1 LSFAELDQ
9 HSERRMVSRRTA
21 VVLAGAAVWLVVA
34 LVELTHSQSPN
45 KKDAPGAKAARMAGV
60 KDEDFE
66 LFRALADTLDQ
77 IERNYV
83 QPISRRELMEA
94 AIAGMLGKLDPHSSY
109 IAPDDIANFRTSV
122 ESQFAGIGIQLGV
135 EDGRLR
141 IVSPL
146 YGTPAYRAG
155 LRAGDLIVSIDG
167 RAADQMKLDD
177 AVRALKGEPG
187 SDVTVTVTRSGSR
200 EQIVRKLTREM
211 VHVETVL
218 GEHRGS
224 DDRWDFML
232 DTERRIGYIRV
243 SSFSRDTAR
252 DLRQALDRLT
262 AEKLNGLVLDLR
274 FNPGGLLSS
283 AIEVA
288 DMFVAEGRI
297 VSTQGRNVAEHVWDA
312 ERPGTYEGFPMVVL
326 VNRFSAS
333 ASEIVAACLQDH
345 KRAMVIGER
354 TWGKGSVQN
363 VIELEEGKSA
373 LKLTTSSYQRPSGKN
388 IHRFPDAKDT
398 DDWGVRP
405 NDGYELRL
413 SDRDMA
419 GLFDDRQ
426 RRDVLASADSSITEP
441 ARAARATVDKQLSK
455 AVDYLVEQLPKKP

>member
-1 LSFAELDQ
+1 
-9 HSERRMVSRRTA
+9 MVSRRTA
-21 VVLAGAAVWLVVA
+21 VVLGAAAVWLVVA
-34 LVELTHSQSPN
+34 LVGLTHSESPGQ
-45 KKDAPGAKAARMAGV
+45 KGSTGAKAAQLAGV

-94 AIAGMLGKLDPHSSY
+94 AISGMLGKLDPHSSY
-109 IAPDDIANFRTSV
+109 IPPDDIANFRTSV

-135 EDGRLR
+135 DDGRLR

-155 LRAGDLIVSIDG
+155 LRAGDHIVSIDG
-167 RAADQMKLDD
+167 QPAEKMKLDD
-177 AVRALKGEPG
+177 AVKALKGEPG
-187 SDVTVTVTRSGSR
+187 SSVTVGVARAGSR
-200 EQIVRKLTREM
+200 EPIVRKLTREM

-218 GEHRGS
+218 GERRGS

-232 DTERRIGYIRV
+232 DPEQRIGYIRV

-262 AEKLNGLVLDLR
+262 EAKLRGLVLDLR

-288 DMFVAEGRI
+288 DMFVADGRI
-297 VSTQGRNVAEHVWDA
+297 VSTQGRNVPEHVWDA

-345 KRAMVIGER
+345 KRAVIVGER

-405 NDGYELRL
+405 DDGYDLRL
-413 SDRDMA
+413 GDRDMA
-419 GLFDDRQ
+419 NLFDDRQ
-426 RRDVLASADSSITEP
+426 RRDVLATGESLVDGKAPPQP
-441 ARAARATVDKQLSK
+441 ARPVADRQLAK
-455 AVDYLVEQLPKKP
+455 AIDYLSDRLKQTP

>member
-1 LSFAELDQ
+1 
-9 HSERRMVSRRTA
+9 MVSRRTA

-34 LVELTHSQSPN
+34 LVEFTHSQSPT
-45 KKDAPGAKAARMAGV
+45 KKEGPSAKAARLAGV

-109 IAPDDIANFRTSV
+109 IPPDDIANFRTSV

-135 EDGRLR
+135 DDGRLR

-187 SDVTVTVTRSGSR
+187 SDVTVTVTRGSSR

-218 GEHRGS
+218 GEHRGA

-232 DTERRIGYIRV
+232 DPERRIGYIRV

-262 AEKLNGLVLDLR
+262 GEKLRGLVLDLR

-288 DMFVAEGRI
+288 DMFIDEGRI

-312 ERPGTYEGFPMVVL
+312 EGPGTYEGFPMVVL

-345 KRAMVIGER
+345 KRAVVVGER

-388 IHRFPDAKDT
+388 IHRFPDAKES

-405 NDGYELRL
+405 NEGYDLRL
-413 SDRDMA
+413 TDRDMA
-419 GLFDDRQ
+419 SLFDDRQ

-455 AVDYLVEQLPKKP
+455 AVDYLVEQLPKQP

>member
-1 LSFAELDQ
+1 
-9 HSERRMVSRRTA
+9 
-21 VVLAGAAVWLVVA
+21 VVA
-34 LVELTHSQSPN
+34 LVSLTRSEGPARQ
-45 KKDAPGAKAARMAGV
+45 GAGGKAARLAEV

-109 IAPDDIANFRTSV
+109 IPPEDISNFRTSV

-135 EDGRLR
+135 DNGRLR

-155 LRAGDLIVSIDG
+155 LRAGDRIVSIDG
-167 RAADQMKLDD
+167 KAAEEMKLDD

-187 SDVTVTVTRSGSR
+187 SSVTVAVLRPGSP
-200 EQIVRKLTREM
+200 EPITRKLTREV

-218 GEHRGS
+218 GDRRGS
-224 DDRWDFML
+224 DDRWDYLL
-232 DTERRIGYIRV
+232 DHERGIGYIRV

-262 AEKLNGLVLDLR
+262 HDKLRGLVLDLR

-288 DMFVAEGRI
+288 DLFVSEGRI
-297 VSTQGRNVAEHVWDA
+297 VSTRGRNVPEHVWDA
-312 ERPGTYEGFPMVVL
+312 EREGTYEGFPMVVL

-345 KRAMVIGER
+345 KRALIVGER

-373 LKLTTSSYQRPSGKN
+373 LKLTTSSYQRPNGKN
-388 IHRFPDAKDT
+388 IHRFPDAKDE

-405 NDGYELRL
+405 DQGFEIRL
-413 SDRDMA
+413 SDREMA
-419 GLFDDRQ
+419 ALFDDRQ
-426 RRDVLASADSSITEP
+426 RRDVLAGAAQDAPGPSAEAP
-441 ARAARATVDKQLSK
+441 RNGRPYVDKQLAK
-455 AVDYLVEQLPKKP
+455 AVEHLVEQAKPAP